1 MLHREYHG
9 ILRTSVTFW
18 SLQARF
24 RKFDY
29 GCQLDRPT
37 LWRAVYYVLNA
48 EINPSFAGMSF
59 VYSTKLTPFALSLA
73 MDDEVNPTAEVVLV
87 ASNIPYPTIY
97 AALT

>member
-1 MLHREYHG
+1 MPKL
-9 ILRTSVTFW
+9 T
-18 SLQARF
+18 
-24 RKFDY
+24 
-29 GCQLDRPT
+29 
-37 LWRAVYYVLNA
+37 
-48 EINPSFAGMSF
+48 PSFAGMSF